1 MNEKLEVAL
10 TALAD
15 ALGELPTK
23 DIVFELLNGG
33 RLVDEVALML
43 EDRHPAKAAEMNAA
57 FQDWKD
63 RARRSRKP
71 SASS

>member
-1 MNEKLEVAL
+1 
-10 TALAD
+10 
-15 ALGELPTK
+15 LPTK

>member
-15 ALGELPTK
+15 ALAELPAK
-23 DIVFELLNGG
+23 DIVFEWLNGG

-43 EDRHPAKAAEMNAA
+43 GTAIRLKQP
-57 FQDWKD
+57 
-63 RARRSRKP
+63 R
-71 SASS
+71 